1 MTVDP
6 GVVWSDVCEHV
17 PVLVVLFI
25 LTFGSAWV
33 FCFFFFNKT
42 IHFIFLKQTVTQGG
56 GRCEEKYPLFKA
68 TEETITF
75 CKDMSH
81 HLLPSYSML
90 YQYKYL
96 SIYEHL
102 KRKVV

>member
-33 FCFFFFNKT
+33 FCFFFL
-42 IHFIFLKQTVTQGG
+42 I
-56 GRCEEKYPLFKA
+56 R
-68 TEETITF
+68 
-75 CKDMSH
+75 
-81 HLLPSYSML
+81 
-90 YQYKYL
+90 QYI
-96 SIYEHL
+96 SFS
-102 KRKVV
+102 